1 MYDTKK
7 IIFFQKLLRETKKLY
22 LCSGEMAERSNAAVL
37 KTVVQQCT
45 GGSNPSFSAEM
56 KRLDSRF
63 CSLKTL
69 VICLCLKGGMPEWSN
84 GAVSKTVDRFPRSEG
99 SNPSP
104 SAKENFLGIKL
115 LIINDKAVLFFYIY
129 TKSRS
134 KFATDDF

>member
-1 MYDTKK
+1 
-7 IIFFQKLLRETKKLY
+7 
-22 LCSGEMAERSNAAVL
+22 
-37 KTVVQQCT
+37 
-45 GGSNPSFSAEM
+45 
-56 KRLDSRF
+56 
-63 CSLKTL
+63 
-69 VICLCLKGGMPEWSN
+69 MPEWSN